1 MTKKDNILNHSNLLI
16 TFHKLVSRDFMK
28 KTNSFSLY
36 VDVKS
41 IISKQYDLIG
51 HVDTS
56 TLGLRRYYTDYNYY
70 RWEINGST
78 K

>member
-1 MTKKDNILNHSNLLI
+1 MTKKDNILNDSNLLI

-51 HVDTS
+51 HVDTCI
-56 TLGLRRYYTDYNYY
+56 LGLRRYDNDYKYY
-70 RWEINGST
+70 RWEVNGNT

>member
-1 MTKKDNILNHSNLLI
+1 MTKKHNLINDSNLLI

-51 HVDTS
+51 HVDTC
-56 TLGLRRYYTDYNYY
+56 TLGLARYYNDYKYY
-70 RWEINGST
+70 RWKINGST